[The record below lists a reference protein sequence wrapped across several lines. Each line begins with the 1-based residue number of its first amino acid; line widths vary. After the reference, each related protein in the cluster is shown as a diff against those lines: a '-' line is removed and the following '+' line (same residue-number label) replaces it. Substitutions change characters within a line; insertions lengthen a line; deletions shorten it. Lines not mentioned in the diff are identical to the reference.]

1 MATMM
6 VGWLYLSKIFVS
18 LCECV
23 FVEAAESKHNCMYK
37 CQNHKVQKSFNGDV
51 YRDGMHQS

>member
-6 VGWLYLSKIFVS
+6 VGWLSFPYVSVYLLKQQKANITAN
-18 LCECV
+18 L
-23 FVEAAESKHNCMYK
+23 HMYK

>member
-6 VGWLYLSKIFVS
+6 VGRLYLSKIFVS

-23 FVEAAESKHNCMYK
+23 FVEAAESEANITANLHIKYYK
-37 CQNHKVQKSFNGDV
+37 NKCKNHSMG
-51 YRDGMHQS
+51 RLE